1 LATDL
6 HWRQRPADRLADRR
20 DGTRRGCGRADEG
33 LQQRRGVDCDD
44 DGDALVSGA
53 AQLFA

>member
-20 DGTRRGCGRADEG
+20 GGTRRGGGRADEG

-53 AQLFA
+53 AQFFA